1 LARDDHGS
9 EIRRLRES
17 LAVLRSEAEANEAI
31 LRRSQAR
38 ELFLLRAA
46 DLRELLD
53 ALVAGLRAAFELD
66 AVTVC
71 LSDPQHEIRHLL
83 MADGIDTDGLK
94 GVRFQE
100 ALESVAPQFTSL
112 YRSWLGP
119 CIGADHGLLFP
130 SASDVKSC
138 ALIPLRRQDQ
148 LVGVL
153 NFGSRDPNRFTRHHA
168 TDFLDHLGNV
178 AAVCL
183 ENAVNRARLVRSGL
197 TDVLTGWHNR
207 RYLQTRI
214 REEVARAQRAGKC
227 LACVFLDVDHF
238 KRVNDNWGHP
248 AGDRVLRE
256 MAERVE
262 LMIRSSDVAARYG
275 GEEFAILLPATDASA
290 AGVLAERIR
299 AEVSRQPVFLADG
312 TPVPLTVSLGVAA
325 FDGQR
330 EGGDLKAIAEELIAR
345 ADVQLYRAKRGGRD
359 RVCIEGGDG

>member
-1 LARDDHGS
+1 MARDDHGA
-9 EIRRLRES
+9 EIRRLRER
-17 LAVLRSEAEANEAI
+17 LAVLRREAEANEAI

-46 DLRELLD
+46 GLRELLN
-53 ALVAGLRAAFELD
+53 ALVDGLRDAYELD
-66 AVTVC
+66 IVTVC
-71 LSDPQHEIRHLL
+71 VSDPQHEIRHLL
-83 MADGIDTDGLK
+83 MADGIDTDTLQ
-94 GVRFQE
+94 GVHFHE
-100 ALESVAPQFTSL
+100 VLESVAPQFSSL

-119 CIGADHGLLFP
+119 WMGADHGLLFP
-130 SASDVKSC
+130 GGSAVQSC

-153 NFGSRDPNRFTRHHA
+153 NFGSRDADRFTRHHG

-214 REEVARAQRAGKC
+214 REEVARAQRAGKD

-238 KRVNDNWGHP
+238 KRVNDTWGHP

-262 LMIRSSDVAARYG
+262 IMIRSSDVAARYG
-275 GEEFAILLPATDASA
+275 GEEFAILLPATDAQA

-312 TPVPLTVSLGVAA
+312 TPVPLSVSLGVAA
-325 FDGQR
+325 YDGAGS
-330 EGGDLKAIAEELIAR
+330 GGDIKAIAEELIAR
-345 ADVQLYRAKRGGRD
+345 ADVQLYRAKRGGRN
-359 RVCIEGGDG
+359 RVCIEGEGE

>member
-1 LARDDHGS
+1 MDRDDPGS

-17 LAVLRSEAEANEAI
+17 LAVLRREAEANEAI

-38 ELFLLRAA
+38 ELNLLRAA
-46 DLRELLD
+46 DLRELLG
-53 ALVAGLRAAFELD
+53 ALVGGLKAAFDLEV
-66 AVTVC
+66 VTVC
-71 LSDPQHEIRHLL
+71 ISDPQHEIRHLL
-83 MADGIDTDGLK
+83 MADGIEAGSLE
-94 GVRFQE
+94 GVRFEE
-100 ALESVAPQFTSL
+100 ALESVAPQFNSL

-119 CIGADHGLLFP
+119 FIGSDHGLIFP
-130 SASDVKSC
+130 SGSAVRSC

-153 NFGSRDPNRFTRHHA
+153 NFGSGAMDRFTRHHA

-214 REEVARAQRAGKC
+214 REEVARAQRAAKP
-227 LACVFLDVDHF
+227 LACVFLDVDFF
-238 KRVNDNWGHP
+238 KRVNDTWGHP

-262 LMIRSSDVAARYG
+262 LLIRSSDVAARYG
-275 GEEFAILLPATDASA
+275 GEEFAILLPATDSASA
-290 AGVLAERIR
+290 KILAERIR
-299 AEVSRQPVFLADG
+299 LAVASEPVILDDG
-312 TPVPLTVSLGVAA
+312 TPVPLSVSLGVAA
-325 FDGQR
+325 YTGAR
-330 EGGDLKAIAEELIAR
+330 ESGDIKAVAEELIAR
-345 ADVQLYRAKRGGRD
+345 ADVQLYRAKRGGRN
-359 RVCIEGGDG
+359 RVCVEGEDE